1 MSDVV
6 DRLRDLAYIGHDGQ
20 FRRGPLPVPYI
31 EHPKA
36 VVETLKRWGID
47 DDAILAAAWAHDLLE
62 DTDITRDEISNAG
75 GAELGQRILEYV
87 VDLTYVPSMDG
98 TKKEWLEGMAKKCC
112 PDVLYIKAAD
122 RYCNTLDFYD
132 AGKFTKAKNYIGD
145 AWELIFK
152 VCHWNAKVKKDF
164 GKLMKD
170 IANHT

>member
-6 DRLRDLAYIGHDGQ
+6 DSLKDLAYIGHEGQ
-20 FRRGPLPVPYI
+20 YRRGPGNVPYI

-36 VVETLKRWGID
+36 VVEILRRWGIH

-62 DTDITRDEISNAG
+62 DTDIDADEIENAG
-75 GAELGQRILEYV
+75 GDFGKEILKYV
-87 VDLTYVPSMDG
+87 IDLTYVPSMDG
-98 TKKEWLEGMAKKCC
+98 TKKEWLENMAKECR
-112 PDVLYIKAAD
+112 PGVLYIKAAD

-170 IANHT
+170 IAAYI